1 MAGKIPEIRKV
12 SAKEARELSKLPW
25 VRDDALS
32 DRTFEAR
39 VLPDGRVLSMVV
51 NEGKG
56 SLYPSR
62 EALERVRRDS
72 EAAGRRTQELLA
84 KGPTDFSLE
93 LLPPIEDFFR
103 DVEAHAKS
111 LGERLHVPDEALDR
125 SLASLEVAYKAVL
138 KLRKVK
144 RMAPEIITPLTAYVG
159 EVMRGICN
167 GQWTRSPKTVRT
179 MVQMYTPERVWW
191 EWGDVPVRHTQNEP
205 MIRAHDGGMFQPFAA
220 VVLEI
225 MEHGARGSL
234 RSAVEVPLI
243 PYLRAAPTVP

>member
-1 MAGKIPEIRKV
+1 MAGKVPGFRQV

-25 VRDDALS
+25 VRDEAFS
-32 DRTFEAR
+32 DPMTEAR
-39 VLPDGRVLSMVV
+39 ILPDGRVLLFS
-51 NEGKG
+51 EGERG

-62 EALERVRRDS
+62 ESWEKMCRDS